1 MRVAVGLLTAG
12 LVAVASSIASA
23 GEVKSGIPVGGVIGA
38 YSTTKCAGIEDG
50 VKPGASL
57 CYT

>member
-1 MRVAVGLLTAG
+1 MRVAVGLVTAS
-12 LVAVASSIASA
+12 LIAVASTVASA
-23 GEVKSGIPVGGVIGA
+23 GEVKSGTPVGGTIGA

-50 VKPGASL
+50 VKPGATL